1 MSCFTGDIIDNEIL
15 FDCYITKATGK
26 NHDLDKLPRYRALL
40 DTGAQSTCITKKA
53 ADKLGL
59 AQGEW
64 DYINGIGG
72 IMPCAK
78 SIIDLTIPSGKMVRI
93 ENTNGKIIEKRLS
106 TPEDLFCSVNV
117 WVLESASFDFDVLLG
132 MDIITQ
138 CHFQIHTN
146 GTFTLCI

>member
-53 ADKLGL
+53 ADTLGL

-93 ENTNGKIIEKRLS
+93 ENANGKIIEKRLS
-106 TPEDLFCSVNV
+106 TPEDLFLSVNV

-138 CHFQIHTN
+138 CHFQIHIG